1 LTLVAVQA
9 TVPLPVLATPC
20 SHSSR
25 RVRQSDRTEL
35 FSLNS
40 LRHGEK
46 VAYRIICEDAD
57 DLEPDC
63 PEAIKNGSDKD
74 RYYDGAPKALKHC
87 SPATSPT
94 T

>member
-1 LTLVAVQA
+1 MTLVAVQA

-25 RVRQSDRTEL
+25 RVRQGDRTEL

-57 DLEPDC
+57 DLEPDRQ
-63 PEAIKNGSDKD
+63 EAIKNGSDKD
-74 RYYDGAPKALKHC
+74 RYLRRGPCKAL
-87 SPATSPT
+87 SIYN
-94 T
+94 